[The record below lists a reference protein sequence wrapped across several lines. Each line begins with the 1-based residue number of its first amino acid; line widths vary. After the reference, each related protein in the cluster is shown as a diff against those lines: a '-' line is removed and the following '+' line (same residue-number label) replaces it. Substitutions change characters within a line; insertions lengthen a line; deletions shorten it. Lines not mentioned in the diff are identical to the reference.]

1 VVKLVKE
8 LKGYSES
15 SVHLMYDEKFF
26 VRKTGD
32 IHRNIERYDSLTNIG
47 LSLPKIYNVFGSYYD
62 MEYISCLEMKKYLS
76 INPTTNIVNFLKE
89 TIDKLKEKS
98 IEKDYTETYEKKLS
112 SFDFSKY
119 DLPFT
124 CEQLIDK
131 LPKTLPWTEYHGDL
145 TLENVLYDTNNSR
158 FVLIDPLTT
167 EYDSYIFD
175 LAKIRQDLV
184 CKWFIRNDSVFL
196 DSKLQSIYDNLKS
209 YEYFENNY
217 LLILML
223 MRVLPYTKNEKDKD
237 YLMNGV
243 KKLWK

>member
-1 VVKLVKE
+1 
-8 LKGYSES
+8 
-15 SVHLMYDEKFF
+15 MYDEKFF

>member
-1 VVKLVKE
+1 
-8 LKGYSES
+8 
-15 SVHLMYDEKFF
+15 MYDEKFF

-237 YLMNGV
+237 YLMNEV